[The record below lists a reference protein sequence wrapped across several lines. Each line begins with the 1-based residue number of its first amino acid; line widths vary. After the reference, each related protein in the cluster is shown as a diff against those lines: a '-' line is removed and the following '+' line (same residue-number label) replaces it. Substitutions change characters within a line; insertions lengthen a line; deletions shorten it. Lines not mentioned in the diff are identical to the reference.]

1 MVARKRSGRRH
12 TRRRPEETI
21 HRLDWQADHG
31 ALWGPIAGG
40 GIGAAS
46 GTLGG
51 GGGGTTRVGVPGAAG
66 GAEVGPGSAEL
77 LQFGQTHS
85 TVHLRTG
92 TSLNTGHF
100 TSLCTS

>member
-1 MVARKRSGRRH
+1 MSDRQ
-12 TRRRPEETI
+12 TN
-21 HRLDWQADHG
+21 QG
-31 ALWGPIAGG
+31 ALWRPIAGG

-46 GTLGG
+46 SVVG
-51 GGGGTTRVGVPGAAG
+51 GGGGTTRVGAPGAAG
-66 GAEVGPGSAEL
+66 GAEVGAGSAEL